1 MVCLLLFMIFCVVV
15 DFLLFMICGFYLF
28 KEERERERDREEE
41 RQRMKNKERIKN
53 DKKEIFK

>member
-15 DFLLFMICGFYLF
+15 DFLFFMICGFYLF
-28 KEERERERDREEE
+28 KEERERDREEE

-53 DKKEIFK
+53 DKKNI